1 MHYWNFLHIQ
11 VDHCKWKNFTVA
23 DIGRDTLVAQT
34 QQYILHK
41 VTLQKFDTGEQM
53 FVLMHALESH
63 SLQRSWIHALN
74 FEDKENWLERNF
86 FTYMYSVTRSVSV
99 SN

>member
-1 MHYWNFLHIQ
+1 MA
-11 VDHCKWKNFTVA
+11 TP
-23 DIGRDTLVAQT
+23 TLVAQT

-41 VTLQKFDTGEQM
+41 VTLQKFDAGEQM

-74 FEDKENWLERNF
+74 FKDKENWLERNY

-99 SN
+99 SNWCISSNLN

>member
-41 VTLQKFDTGEQM
+41 VTLQKFDAGEQM

-74 FEDKENWLERNF
+74 FEDKENWLERSF
-86 FTYMYSVTRSVSV
+86 LT
-99 SN
+99 